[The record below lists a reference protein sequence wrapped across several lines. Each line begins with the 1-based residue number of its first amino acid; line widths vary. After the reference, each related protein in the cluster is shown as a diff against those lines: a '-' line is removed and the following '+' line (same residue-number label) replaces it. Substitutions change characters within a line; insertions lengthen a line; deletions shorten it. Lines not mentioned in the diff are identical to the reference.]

1 MRVTPRAGVDAVGD
15 VGPDGALLVR
25 VRAAPADGAANK
37 ALIKV
42 LAAAL
47 EVAPSRIDIVSG
59 ASSRIKRV
67 VVDVE
72 RDVVEGLWPGLLTSA
87 G

>member
-1 MRVTPRAGVDAVGD
+1 VRVTPRAGVDAVDG
-15 VGPDGALLVR
+15 VGETGELRVR
-25 VRAAPADGAANK
+25 VRSAPADGAANK

-47 EVAPSRIDIVSG
+47 DVAPSRIDIVSG
-59 ASSRIKRV
+59 ASSRTKRV
-67 VVDVE
+67 VVDEE
-72 RDVVEGLWPGLLTSA
+72 RTAVEGLWPGVLTSA